1 MSSIWMIITQC
12 WMPLHSVDMHMIY
25 LDNSATT
32 ALCAPAKQAMLEAM
46 ENFGNPSSLHKAG
59 VEAEH
64 GLKRAREQV
73 LSALG
78 VRTGAGQVYFTASG
92 TEANNLAILGSVFAK
107 ERRTGN
113 RIVTTEGE
121 HSSVEMVLQ
130 SLEKKGFEIVRIPTR
145 DGALDMDFAAHAIDK
160 STLLVTA
167 MMVNNETGALY
178 DLKSLFAL
186 TKRNAPNAVTHCDAV
201 QGFMKT
207 VFSPAAVGADMV
219 TVSSHK
225 IHGPKGVGALYVSAD
240 VLKAKKLVPVTLGGG
255 QESGMRSGT
264 ENTIGIAGFGAA
276 CAAAQGTLR
285 ADLAHMTQLR
295 SYLEQRLGE
304 HGEITLNLPRGN
316 RAPHI
321 VNLTLPDI
329 KSETML
335 HYLSAKGI
343 YVSSGSA
350 CSSHGHA
357 TSRAL
362 TAFGL
367 SPERSDCSLR
377 VSLCPSNT
385 REDVDALCDA
395 LFAGTREL
403 IRIHK

>member
-1 MSSIWMIITQC
+1 MST
-12 WMPLHSVDMHMIY
+12 IY

-32 ALCAPAKQAMLEAM
+32 ALCDEAKQAMLAAM
-46 ENFGNPSSLHKAG
+46 ECYGNPSSLHKAG
-59 VEAEH
+59 LDAEH
-64 GLKRAREQV
+64 MVKKAREQV

-78 VRTGAGQVYFTASG
+78 VRTNAGQVYFTSSG
-92 TEANNLAILGSVFAK
+92 TEANNLAILGSAYAK
-107 ERRTGN
+107 ERRVGG

-121 HSSVEMVLQ
+121 HSSVEMVLRD
-130 SLEKKGFEIVRIPTR
+130 LEKKGFDVVRIPTR
-145 DGALDMDFAAHAIDK
+145 DGVLDMDFASKAITKD
-160 STLLVTA
+160 TLLVTT

-178 DLKSLFAL
+178 DLKALFAL
-186 TKRNAPNAVTHCDAV
+186 AKRNAPGVVTHCDAV

-207 VFSPAAVGADMV
+207 IFSPAAIGADMV

-225 IHGPKGVGALYVSAD
+225 IHGPKGVGALYVSAE
-240 VLKAKKLVPVTLGGG
+240 VLKAKKLIPVTLGGG
-255 QESGMRSGT
+255 QEAGMRSGT

-276 CAAAQGTLR
+276 CARAQSTLR
-285 ADLAHMTQLR
+285 DDLRRMSALR
-295 SYLEQRLGE
+295 TYLEGKLAE
-304 HGEITLNLPRGN
+304 IGEIKLNLPRAG

-335 HYLSAKGI
+335 HYLSGQGI

-362 TAFGL
+362 SAFGL
-367 SPERSDCSLR
+367 GAEQADCSLR
-377 VSLCPSNT
+377 VSLCPANT
-385 REDVDALCDA
+385 EGEIDALCAA
-395 LFAGTREL
+395 LGTGVREL
-403 IRIHK
+403 VRIHK

>member
-1 MSSIWMIITQC
+1 M
-12 WMPLHSVDMHMIY
+12 
-25 LDNSATT
+25 DNSATT
-32 ALCAPAKQAMLEAM
+32 ALCDAAKQAMLAAM
-46 ENFGNPSSLHKAG
+46 ECYGNPSSLHKAG
-59 VEAEH
+59 LDAEH
-64 GLKRAREQV
+64 MVKKAREQV

-78 VRTGAGQVYFTASG
+78 VRGGAGQVYFTSSG
-92 TEANNLAILGSVFAK
+92 TEANNLAILGSAYAK
-107 ERRTGN
+107 ERRAGG

-121 HSSVEMVLQ
+121 HSSVEMVLRD
-130 SLEKKGFEIVRIPTR
+130 LEKKGFDVVRIPTR
-145 DGALDMDFAAHAIDK
+145 DGVLDMDFASKAITKD
-160 STLLVTA
+160 TLLVTT

-186 TKRNAPNAVTHCDAV
+186 AKKNAPGVVTHCDAV

-207 VFSPAAVGADMV
+207 FFSPAAIGADMV

-225 IHGPKGVGALYVSAD
+225 IHGPKGVGALYVSAE
-240 VLKAKKLVPVTLGGG
+240 VLKAKKLIPVTLGGG

-276 CAAAQGTLR
+276 CAKAQSSLR
-285 ADLAHMTQLR
+285 DDLRQMSALR
-295 SYLEQRLGE
+295 TYFEGKLAEI
-304 HGEITLNLPRGN
+304 GEITLNLPRAG

-335 HYLSAKGI
+335 HYLSGKGI

-362 TAFGL
+362 SAFGL
-367 SPERSDCSLR
+367 SAEKADCSLR
-377 VSLCPSNT
+377 VSLCPANT
-385 REDVDALCDA
+385 HAEIDALCAA
-395 LFAGTREL
+395 LDTGVREL
-403 IRIHK
+403 VRIHK

>member
-1 MSSIWMIITQC
+1 MSSIWTITTPC
-12 WMPLHSVDMHMIY
+12 WTALPSVDMSTVY

-32 ALCAPAKQAMLEAM
+32 ALCEPAKQAMLEAM

-64 GLKRAREQV
+64 GIKKAREQV
-73 LSALG
+73 LAALG
-78 VRTGAGQVYFTASG
+78 VRGGAGQVYFTASG
-92 TEANNLAILGSVFAK
+92 TEANNLAIFGSVFAK

-121 HSSVEMVLQ
+121 HSSVEMVLRE
-130 SLEKKGFEIVRIPTR
+130 LEKRGFEIVRIPTR
-145 DGALDMDFAAHAIDK
+145 NGALDMEFANKAIDK

-207 VFSPAAVGADMV
+207 IFSPASIGADMV

-225 IHGPKGVGALYVSAD
+225 IHGPKGVGALYVGAD
-240 VLKAKKLVPVTLGGG
+240 VLKAKKLIPVTLGGG

-276 CAAAQGTLR
+276 CAAAQSTLR
-285 ADLAHMTQLR
+285 KDLAYMTQLR
-295 SYLEQRLGE
+295 SYLEQKLSE

-362 TAFGL
+362 AAFGL
-367 SPERSDCSLR
+367 TSEQADCSLR

-385 REDVDALCDA
+385 EQEIDALCKA

>member
-1 MSSIWMIITQC
+1 MST
-12 WMPLHSVDMHMIY
+12 IY

-32 ALCAPAKQAMLEAM
+32 ALCGAAKQAMQEAM
-46 ENFGNPSSLHKAG
+46 ECYGNPSSLHAAG
-59 VEAEH
+59 LQAEH
-64 GLKRAREQV
+64 MVRRSREQV
-73 LSALG
+73 LAALC
-78 VRTGAGQVYFTASG
+78 VRGNAGQVYFTASG
-92 TEANNLAILGSVFAK
+92 TESNNLAILGSVYAK

-121 HSSVEMVLQ
+121 HSSVEMVLRD
-130 SLEKKGFEIVRIPTR
+130 LEKKGFEVVRIPTK
-145 DGALDMDFAAHAIDK
+145 DGVLDMESAQKAITKD
-160 STLLVTA
+160 TLLVTA

-186 TKRNAPNAVTHCDAV
+186 TKRNAPQAVTHCDAV

-207 VFSPAAVGADMV
+207 IFSPAAIGADLV
-219 TVSSHK
+219 TISSHK
-225 IHGPKGVGALYVSAD
+225 IHGPKGVGALYVSSD
-240 VLKAKKLVPVTLGGG
+240 ILKAKKLIPVTLGGG
-255 QESGMRSGT
+255 QEFGMRSGT

-276 CAAAQGTLR
+276 CAQMQSTLR
-285 ADLAHMTQLR
+285 KDLAYMTQLR
-295 SYLEQRLGE
+295 TYLEEQICQI
-304 HGEITLNLPRGN
+304 GEISLNLPRGS

-321 VNLTLPDI
+321 VNMTMPDI

-335 HYLSAKGI
+335 HYLSGKDI

-362 TAFGL
+362 SAFGL
-367 SPERSDCSLR
+367 GAYLADCSLR

-385 REDVDALCDA
+385 KEEIDALCQA
-395 LFAGTREL
+395 LAGGVRDL
-403 IRIHK
+403 VRIHK

>member
-1 MSSIWMIITQC
+1 MITAQC
-12 WMPLHSVDMHMIY
+12 LIASLSVDMSMIY

-32 ALCAPAKQAMLEAM
+32 PLCDAAKKAMQDAM
-46 ENFGNPSSLHKAG
+46 ECYGNPSSLHKAG
-59 VEAEH
+59 LDAEH
-64 GLKRAREQV
+64 MVKRAREQV
-73 LSALG
+73 SAALG
-78 VRTGAGQVYFTASG
+78 VKGGAGQVYFTASG
-92 TEANNLAILGSVFAK
+92 TEANNLAIFGSVYAK

-113 RIVTTEGE
+113 RIVTTQGE
-121 HSSVEMVLQ
+121 HSSVEMVMQ
-130 SLEKKGFEIVRIPTR
+130 ELEKKGFEVVRIPTV
-145 DGALDMDFAAHAIDK
+145 GGVLDMEFAQKAITK
-160 STLLVTA
+160 ETLLVSA

-186 TKRNAPNAVTHCDAV
+186 AKRVNPGVVTHCDAV

-207 VFSPAAVGADMV
+207 IFSPAAIGADLV

-225 IHGPKGVGALYVSAD
+225 VHGPKGVGALYVSTD
-240 VLKAKKLVPVTLGGG
+240 VLRAKKLIPVTLGGG

-276 CAAAQGTLR
+276 CAAANASLR

-295 SYLEQRLGE
+295 TYLEQRLVE
-304 HGEITLNLPRGN
+304 NGEITLNLPRGN

-335 HYLSAKGI
+335 HYLSAKEI
-343 YVSSGSA
+343 CVSSGSA

-362 TAFGL
+362 SAFGV
-367 SPERSDCSLR
+367 SAQAADCSLR
-377 VSLCPSNT
+377 VSLCPANT
-385 REDVDALCDA
+385 REQIDALCMALDA
-395 LFAGTREL
+395 GVRDL

>member
-1 MSSIWMIITQC
+1 M
-12 WMPLHSVDMHMIY
+12 
-25 LDNSATT
+25 DNSATT
-32 ALCAPAKQAMLEAM
+32 ALCEPARQAMLAAM
-46 ENFGNPSSLHKAG
+46 DCYGNPSSLHAAG
-59 VEAEH
+59 LEAEH
-64 GLKRAREQV
+64 TVRRAREQV

-78 VRTGAGQVYFTASG
+78 VRGGAGQIFFTASG
-92 TEANNLAILGSVFAK
+92 TEANNLAILGSVYAK
-107 ERRTGN
+107 ERRAGN
-113 RIVTTEGE
+113 RIVTTAGE

-130 SLEKKGFEIVRIPTR
+130 ALEKKGFEVFRIPTVQ
-145 DGALDMDFAAHAIDK
+145 GVLDMEFAKNAITKD
-160 STLLVTA
+160 TLLVTA

-186 TKRNAPNAVTHCDAV
+186 AKRNAPNVVTHCDAV

-207 VFSPAAVGADMV
+207 IFSPAAIGADMV

-225 IHGPKGVGALYVSAD
+225 IHGPKGVGALYVSAE

-276 CAAAQGTLR
+276 AAAAQSTLR
-285 ADLAHMTQLR
+285 EDLRRMTQLR
-295 SYLEQRLGE
+295 TQLEQKLL
-304 HGEITLNLPRGN
+304 EIKGVTLNLPRST
-316 RAPHI
+316 RAPHV

-335 HYLSAKGI
+335 HYLSGQDI

-362 TAFGL
+362 SAFGVDAAAA
-367 SPERSDCSLR
+367 DCSLR
-377 VSLCPSNT
+377 ISLCPNNT
-385 REDVDALCDA
+385 EQEIEALCAA
-395 LFAGTREL
+395 LARGVATL
-403 IRIHK
+403 VRIHKN